1 MLDERAEAPFNNI
14 KNKVR
19 TRSTTH
25 RWLAA
30 VVSVAVV
37 VVAEGRV
44 CGRPQQ
50 ERPRHR
56 AVRRG
61 GRRWDDHQHLGSR
74 CARGCWKSA
83 ASRCH
88 WAGPEPLSGLLLEE
102 SPAEE
107 GKSACSRN
115 ITRSHRRCITAPSL
129 RALAITRSWVWRSQR
144 QHQPTAEAML
154 PATQETQTLAASAQH
169 SKGLRPSHLSACYVG
184 RRSEASCLMRN
195 SAMDDSIGGS

>member
-74 CARGCWKSA
+74 CARGCWKKRSFEMSLGWARAPFRTLAGRVPSRRRKKRVFAKHNSKPSTLYNCAFPSRTRHYAQLGVALTTPAPTHGRSHA
-83 ASRCH
+83 ASH
-88 WAGPEPLSGLLLEE
+88 TGNADAGSVG
-102 SPAEE
+102 PAQQRAAT
-107 GKSACSRN
+107 K
-115 ITRSHRRCITAPSL
+115 PSL
-129 RALAITRSWVWRSQR
+129 SVLRW
-144 QHQPTAEAML
+144 
-154 PATQETQTLAASAQH
+154 QTLG
-169 SKGLRPSHLSACYVG
+169 SKLPHEKFCYG
-184 RRSEASCLMRN
+184 
-195 SAMDDSIGGS
+195 

>member
-1 MLDERAEAPFNNI
+1 MRWWWLRREAF
-14 KNKVR
+14 VDD
-19 TRSTTH
+19 RSKSGQDI
-25 RWLAA
+25 AQC
-30 VVSVAVV
+30 VAVGGDGMTTNIWEV
-37 VVAEGRV
+37 GV
-44 CGRPQQ
+44 
-50 ERPRHR
+50 R
-56 AVRRG
+56 AAAG
-61 GRRWDDHQHLGSR
+61 
-74 CARGCWKSA
+74 KSA

-102 SPAEE
+102 SPDEE

-129 RALAITRSWVWRSQR
+129 RALAVTRSWVLRSQR